1 MALFDAY
8 SETYCVLAHQS
19 TLSSW
24 FWFQDITVMNDD
36 ALDRLLR
43 LSSCLLLRVRQDL
56 CMEFCK
62 EGRLELAKRLCRCSK
77 GRCYRKSRKSCK

>member
-8 SETYCVLAHQS
+8 SETYRILAHQS

-24 FWFQDITVMNDD
+24 LWFQDITVMNND
-36 ALDRLLR
+36 ALDWLLR
-43 LSSCLLLRVRQDL
+43 LSSGLLLRVRHNL

-62 EGRLELAKRLCRCSK
+62 EGRLELAKRFRS
-77 GRCYRKSRKSCK
+77 Y